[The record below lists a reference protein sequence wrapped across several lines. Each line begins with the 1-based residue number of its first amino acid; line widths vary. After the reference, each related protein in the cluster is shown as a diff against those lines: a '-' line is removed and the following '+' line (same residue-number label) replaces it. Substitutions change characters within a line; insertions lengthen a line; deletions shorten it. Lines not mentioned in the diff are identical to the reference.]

1 MSEKPCIF
9 KLFKLCHVYERANVT
24 NANKVEFGSIE
35 WIQMLCSMCIK
46 SVYARR
52 FKSKMRLMGSKY
64 SVVNT
69 L

>member
-1 MSEKPCIF
+1 MSVNEKPCIF
-9 KLFKLCHVYERANVT
+9 KLFNRCHVAERA
-24 NANKVEFGSIE
+24 KLSLEFGSIE
-35 WIQMLCSMCIK
+35 WVQIMCSMCIK

-52 FKSKMRLMGSKY
+52 FKRTLRLQASKY

>member
-1 MSEKPCIF
+1 MSKKPCIF
-9 KLFKLCHVYERANVT
+9 KLFAECHVVERANV
-24 NANKVEFGSIE
+24 KVEFGSIE
-35 WIQMLCSMCIK
+35 WIQMICSMCIK

-52 FKSKMRLMGSKY
+52 FKSKLRLQGSKY